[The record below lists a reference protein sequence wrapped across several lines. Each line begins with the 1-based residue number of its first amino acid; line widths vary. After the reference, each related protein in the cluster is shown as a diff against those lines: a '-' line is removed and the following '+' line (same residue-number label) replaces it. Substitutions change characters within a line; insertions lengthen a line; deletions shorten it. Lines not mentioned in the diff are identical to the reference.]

1 MAKKEKKAKQV
12 GMSIRWK
19 MILLIVPVVVA
30 ALIVLAFVTTS
41 ISKNIILDRTQSE
54 MQAILGE
61 HTNSI
66 KGELDGIKLQAETLA
81 NSVAGSYKTN
91 TFADYEQT
99 LTSIVTQNDNILGSG
114 LWFEPNVYDKAQ
126 TYYGPY
132 WYKEMTE
139 DGSWTGQILM
149 VWDYSN
155 AEYDYFNQE
164 YYLNA
169 KNQTDNSAVIT
180 DPYYDPSSG
189 LMMASCSAPIKDA
202 NGTYLGC
209 VTIDLQ
215 LTSICAEL
223 AETKVGETGT
233 VWLIDSANTFVYH
246 PAVETASQ
254 DGMTLDDATE
264 MGDNIQAIK
273 TNETGVGSFTFEGKV
288 RNLYWSTVEG
298 QGWKMGLTIENNEIL
313 RDINNMMKLAIVI
326 TIVAA
331 ATSALI
337 IIWQAS
343 GVANVMSKVQQ
354 FAESIAKGDFTV
366 NPLSVKRKDEIG
378 SMSMSLNSMFESNSN
393 VIKNIGSGSERVS
406 SSSVELSDTSSDLLA
421 RFEEISAA
429 MARVNDAMMT
439 TGAATEEVSASANE
453 VNSSVE
459 RLAEETAKTK
469 EEVKAITERALQI
482 QKEGKESS
490 SNAMHVSRQRGE
502 ELEVAAEKAKV
513 VEKIGTLA
521 DAIAG
526 IAEQINL
533 LSLNAS
539 IEAARA
545 GEHGR
550 GFAVVASEINKLATD
565 TKTAVDEIQ
574 GTIGEIQSAFK
585 GLNDASM
592 DLLEFMNNTVAP
604 DYGKFIAVGRQY
616 GEDAR
621 AFGELADKISEM
633 VEYITESMDQV
644 NAAVA
649 SIAESATETSSSSS
663 EVTNSISESAQLME
677 KVSEMA
683 LDSKNVSDELDEIV
697 KQFKLNI

>member
-1 MAKKEKKAKQV
+1 MAKQNNKTKPM

-19 MILLIVPVVVA
+19 MIILIVPVVVA
-30 ALIVLAFVTTS
+30 ALIVLAFVTTTL
-41 ISKNIILDRTQSE
+41 SKNIILDRTQSE
-54 MQAILGE
+54 MQAVLGE

-81 NSVAGSYKTN
+81 NAVAGSYKT
-91 TFADYEQT
+91 TSFADFEQI

-114 LWFEPNVYDKAQ
+114 LWFEPNVYDNAQ

-132 WYKEMTE
+132 WYKEMKE
-139 DGSWTGQILM
+139 DGTWTGQILM

-155 AEYDYFNQE
+155 ADYDYFNQE

-169 KNQTDNSAVIT
+169 KNQTDNKAIIT
-180 DPYYDPSSG
+180 NPYYDPSSG

-215 LTSICAEL
+215 LTSICNEL
-223 AETKVGETGT
+223 AETKVGDTGT

-246 PAVETASQ
+246 PAVATAAQ
-254 DGMTLDDATE
+254 DGMTLDAATE

-273 TNETGVGSFTFEGKV
+273 TSESGEGSFTYEGKV
-288 RNLYWSTVEG
+288 RNLYWSTVDG
-298 QGWKMGLTIENNEIL
+298 QGWKMGLTIEKDEIL
-313 RDINNMMKLAIVI
+313 NDINNMMKLAIII

-331 ATSALI
+331 AASALI
-337 IIWQAS
+337 IVWQAS
-343 GVANVMSKVQQ
+343 GVASVMRRVQQ
-354 FAESIAKGDFTV
+354 FAESLSKGDFTV
-366 NPLSVKRKDEIG
+366 NPLRVNRKDEIG
-378 SMSMSLNSMFESNSN
+378 SMSMSLNSMFESNAN

-406 SSSVELSDTSSDLLA
+406 SSSEELSDTSSDLLA
-421 RFEEISAA
+421 RFQEISAA
-429 MARVNDAMMT
+429 MSRVNDAMMT

-459 RLAEETAKTK
+459 KLAEETAKTK

-502 ELEVAAEKAKV
+502 ELELAAEKAKV
-513 VEKIGTLA
+513 VEKIGSLA

-565 TKTAVDEIQ
+565 TKSAVDEIQ
-574 GTIGEIQSAFK
+574 DTIGAIQSAFTELK
-585 GLNDASM
+585 DAAM
-592 DLLEFMNNTVAP
+592 NLLDFMNETVAP

-616 GEDAR
+616 GKDAES
-621 AFGELADKISEM
+621 FGELADQISEM
-633 VEYITESMDQV
+633 VQYITESMDQV

-663 EVTNSISESAQLME
+663 EVTNSISESTQLME
-677 KVSEMA
+677 RVSEMA
-683 LDSKNVSDELDEIV
+683 YDSKHVSDELDEIV